1 MRSIVDESAGLLRDA
16 GFRKRRHSFNRRL
29 DSGLVHVAYF
39 WMAPKE
45 PPAWTEVPGLRERRY
60 GGFRLDFGVW
70 VPEITRSH
78 TARGTW
84 INEYDCHLRATIGW
98 LMTGKHVDFWWQLD
112 DPNAA
117 SLAQTALTDNGLP
130 WLDTFPDHEAILT
143 QFTERGPTAIGLSP
157 AGALD
162 LADMCQARDDDR
174 QARRILEDYAEQPHL
189 VSHVS
194 YLQDYLPKIGHGDL
208 VDRLTT
214 RPNAS

>member
-1 MRSIVDESAGLLRDA
+1 MKSIVADSAGLLRDA

-78 TARGTW
+78 TPRSTW

-98 LMTGKHVDFWWQLD
+98 LITGEHVDFWWQLD
-112 DPNAA
+112 NPDA
-117 SLAQTALTDNGLP
+117 SALAQDALTTHGLP
-130 WLDTFPDHEAILT
+130 WLDDFPDQAAILT
-143 QFTERGPTAIGLSP
+143 KFLATPTATGLSP

-162 LADMCQARDDDR
+162 LAQMCHVRGDHDQAR
-174 QARRILEDYAEQPHL
+174 QLLEAYAAQPHIR
-189 VSHVS
+189 SHIS
-194 YLQDYLPKIGHGDL
+194 YLQEYLPKIGHGDL
-208 VDRLTT
+208 VDRLIA
-214 RPNAS
+214 RPNKPQ